1 MWVVFVWS
9 EIGLGIFFIF
19 EYWEEGAIILGEL
32 VLGFFGLKLTHL
44 SFSSFC
50 QIVMAIWDSPL

>member
-9 EIGLGIFFIF
+9 EIELVIFFIF

-44 SFSSFC
+44 SFS
-50 QIVMAIWDSPL
+50 